1 MSRIIFMCNYSL
13 HKPFLPPL
21 NPIYR
26 FNHYCAFRI
35 DIHVN
40 VPSVPYKELSGDY
53 SGERSEILRHRVS
66 EARDRQLKRFKDDK
80 LFANGQMK
88 TRHIKKYCALSG
100 EAHSLIDTAMQRLG
114 LSARAYSRILKVA
127 RTVADLDGADSIGG
141 SHVSEAIQYR
151 MLDRGQI

>member
-1 MSRIIFMCNYSL
+1 MANNLKFRQHSPRSDQL
-13 HKPFLPPL
+13 
-21 NPIYR
+21 YR

-53 SGERSEILRHRVS
+53 AGERSETLRHRVS
-66 EARDRQLKRFKDDK
+66 EARERQLKRFKDDK

-88 TRHIKKYCALSG
+88 TRHIKKYCMLSG
-100 EAHSLIDTAMQRLG
+100 EAHSLLDTAMQRLG

-127 RTVADLDGADSIGG
+127 RTVADLDCAESIGS